1 MGDLF
6 RLYLIVIETA
16 PSAEQQSFAIDVVR
30 RYVVLAI
37 SFCTLEIFNVCLSTS
52 LKCCHHDPYRNSHL
66 FYSNPILFFFF
77 FLHRGNTYLTK
88 KHILFII
95 AYAEEVSVYDA
106 FLK

>member
-1 MGDLF
+1 MCAYPP
-6 RLYLIVIETA
+6 RSNVATMIHT
-16 PSAEQQSFAIDVVR
+16 
-30 RYVVLAI
+30 
-37 SFCTLEIFNVCLSTS
+37 EIHIYSIPI
-52 LKCCHHDPYRNSHL
+52 PY
-66 FYSNPILFFFF
+66 FFFFF